1 MVDVILMH
9 SLGQQVQDDFVC
21 FHEMPLRGVV
31 SVLTVKVHVKEG
43 SRLFCRV
50 RSLTTQLG
58 VPELRSTRYLRED

>member
-1 MVDVILMH
+1 
-9 SLGQQVQDDFVC
+9 
-21 FHEMPLRGVV
+21 MPLRGVV